1 MLSIQNATSSLG
13 QTVEQM
19 LPILFLLL
27 VQGPVTLSLG
37 APA

>member
-19 LPILFLLL
+19 LPIMYVLL
-27 VQGPVTLSLG
+27 VQMPVTLSLG
-37 APA
+37 TPA